1 MKEKQTNG
9 KSRFLA
15 LLLSFVMVVGLL
27 QPGAVRSVQAADDQQ
42 AQQLSEESQ
51 QGKVSL
57 RTTLT
62 DGMTQKGSK
71 KTFDVWARDEQDQ
84 KRASSV
90 YFDGEEISPNWD
102 DNVKTSYTLDFSS
115 KEDGDYE
122 VRVEAVDDDGVPT
135 ILTYTIHYQKAQE
148 GELIGYAVFSMEA
161 FTITKGYIIEP
172 VLAPIYEGENGAQ
185 LLDRMLKEHGFGYR
199 YTGSLESGF
208 YLSQIYGTNYSG
220 NRGEAV
226 RELDLSGAQLEENIA
241 ALIPSIASSF
251 DPDGGTE
258 GALGEFDY
266 NYMSGWMYCVN
277 TVFPNVGFADYYPS
291 PDDVM
296 RVQFTVGY
304 GTEIGGSSSMG
315 GGIADAYAVADKDQL
330 TTLLAQ
336 INSAYN
342 SEYLKELHSGLIEEA
357 QEVLQNIVADQE
369 TVDDVVNRLNEAMYG
384 TATKLESLSFVQDEV
399 TIPMEGQENLEIVTE
414 PEQVPF
420 PLLLDWSSAEEQI
433 VAVSNG
439 TATATGAGTTRITAS
454 YGDQSA
460 QCQVTVPENLIT
472 DIALNKTEDTIL
484 RKATTQLAVTITPAN
499 TTEDRTVTWSSS
511 NEEVATVANGLVTG
525 VSEGTATITATVGS
539 FSRDCQITV
548 QEIPMTGVSVQ
559 TEQVTVNKGKYTNLT
574 LQFAP
579 ENTTDDRA
587 ATWSSSN
594 ESVATVSAAGRVTG
608 VAAGTAVITAQVGRF
623 KAYCVVTVQEIPAE
637 QVAFR
642 KRTAS
647 VRVGRN
653 LTLYRDFLPSDQT
666 DGTEAIFSSSDTN
679 IATVNSNGMVSGVS
693 EGLVVITVKSKVR
706 DIQDQ
711 CLVRVVSSNS
721 YNTSR
726 VTLEQSEV
734 TLCPGN
740 QTELTVT
747 LSPTNATDPVI
758 YKSSD
763 EEVAEVDESGI
774 VTAKS
779 AGTANITAY
788 AGDKSAICTV
798 TVEEPLLDELSLY
811 QSAYGTPAAYE
822 LEPEFTPGITAYEA
836 KALDVNS
843 ALAVKASLRDG
854 LEGAITAKWT
864 DYNGTERT
872 AAITSD
878 ASSAANIALFMSSG
892 VQGNTLT
899 LEVTSGELTQEYVI
913 QVNRVTTLSSLK
925 VSENGRALELAPAF
939 DRQVQD
945 YTVEV
950 TDTTK
955 QLTLTAMPSTGLA
968 QVQINGIPVEEDGTF
983 AVNLK
988 KTETLLQIQA
998 LADGA
1003 EAYSYT
1009 VTIKKVP
1016 SVTVKLQTEP
1026 EDATVFL
1033 RDSQGGRIS
1042 SEDGAYHLLPGTV
1055 YQYTVSKT
1063 GYISQTGQLVASED
1077 EEKEI
1082 TLEEAPK
1089 SAFKDLPSDWSGF
1102 RNLDTN
1108 MGITSA
1114 ETPDSQ
1120 SHAKLL
1126 WATKIGQGW
1135 GGSAVSSP
1143 ILVDGYL
1150 ICSQATR
1157 LLKVDVATGEIVAEG
1172 TMVGSSP
1179 FSIVPPTYAKGMI
1192 FVGLSGGRIQAFD
1205 ASTLESLW
1213 VYTDA
1218 LGGQP
1223 NTPIK
1228 YSDGYIYTGFWN
1240 SETKDANMTCL
1251 SVTDENPQD
1260 SQEAKAATWTY
1271 AVPGGFYW
1279 AGAYVTK
1286 DYVVVGTDDGTS
1298 SSNSD
1303 TACLYVFQKTTGEV
1317 IDRMTGFVGD
1327 IRSDVSYDADT
1338 DRMYFT
1344 SKGGYLYSIKM
1355 GGDGSLLRSSLTS
1368 LALGGM
1374 STSTPVVYKGRAY
1387 LGVSGASQ
1395 FGGTGHVLEVV
1406 DIAEDGKMTL
1416 AYAAPAVG
1424 YPQTSGLLSTAYE
1437 ETDGY
1442 VTVYFTYNNKPGG
1455 IQMLKDSP
1463 GQTEAISEE
1472 IFIPERDM
1480 SQYCI
1485 CSLIADSNGTFYYK
1499 NDSGYMMAVGAN
1511 QEILLQEAL
1520 ESAGKEL
1527 DAYKNPEEYRQQE
1540 ADQLEQIKQEYLEK
1554 IEAAASREEVAE
1566 IVKEAKAAMDAV
1578 KTAQQAQAEELQN
1591 AKTDAKEELT
1601 GYKAL
1606 EDYRAAEQSRLK
1618 EILAQAS
1625 EAIDNAK
1632 TQEEVAQLKE
1642 NYKGQL
1648 DEIKTDE
1655 ELTAQEEAKALEEK
1669 KQQVSEQL
1677 TTYKDSEA
1685 YRPEQQDQLKTILE
1699 SALKA
1704 VSEAKT
1710 QEEVEQAKREAQAS
1724 LDAVQTDEELTAQEL
1739 AQAKSQAAQELD
1751 AYKDLEAY
1759 RPTQQQSLQM
1769 ILGAAKGYLAGAAD
1783 VSKVGTILTQAKTA
1797 MDAVRTDEELTA
1809 EELTQAKEK
1818 ALSEIEDYKDADA
1831 YRETEKQ
1838 SVLSLKEQGKA
1849 AVEAAKTAEEVAKV
1863 LTDTKA
1869 ALDEIKNDA
1878 QLSQE
1883 ELATVKELAQTEIRT
1898 YKNAAD
1904 YRNAEQVKLLQ
1915 LVERGC
1921 LAVRLSANAESIEQ
1935 AVELTKGSLDLLKTE
1950 KQYLAEEQGAVQN
1963 PNGEETSAAESVLL
1977 QKAKKTMK
1985 KGKTFALK
1993 ATVTPAAAKTTLK
2006 WSSSKPAVA
2015 SVDQNGRVTAKKAG
2029 KTVITVTTDNG
2040 KTYSCTIT
2048 VKKQAAEKITL
2059 NVKKKTLKK
2068 GKTFTLK
2075 AALKPSYSTD
2085 SIKWSS
2091 SDKKVAT
2098 VTAKGVVKAR
2108 KKGTAVIKA
2117 KTSSKKQVTCIIRV
2131 K

>member
-1 MKEKQTNG
+1 M
-9 KSRFLA
+9 
-15 LLLSFVMVVGLL
+15 
-27 QPGAVRSVQAADDQQ
+27 
-42 AQQLSEESQ
+42 
-51 QGKVSL
+51 
-57 RTTLT
+57 
-62 DGMTQKGSK
+62 
-71 KTFDVWARDEQDQ
+71 
-84 KRASSV
+84 
-90 YFDGEEISPNWD
+90 
-102 DNVKTSYTLDFSS
+102 
-115 KEDGDYE
+115 
-122 VRVEAVDDDGVPT
+122 
-135 ILTYTIHYQKAQE
+135 
-148 GELIGYAVFSMEA
+148 
-161 FTITKGYIIEP
+161 
-172 VLAPIYEGENGAQ
+172 
-185 LLDRMLKEHGFGYR
+185 
-199 YTGSLESGF
+199 
-208 YLSQIYGTNYSG
+208 
-220 NRGEAV
+220 
-226 RELDLSGAQLEENIA
+226 
-241 ALIPSIASSF
+241 
-251 DPDGGTE
+251 
-258 GALGEFDY
+258 
-266 NYMSGWMYCVN
+266 
-277 TVFPNVGFADYYPS
+277 
-291 PDDVM
+291 
-296 RVQFTVGY
+296 
-304 GTEIGGSSSMG
+304 
-315 GGIADAYAVADKDQL
+315 
-330 TTLLAQ
+330 
-336 INSAYN
+336 
-342 SEYLKELHSGLIEEA
+342 
-357 QEVLQNIVADQE
+357 
-369 TVDDVVNRLNEAMYG
+369 
-384 TATKLESLSFVQDEV
+384 
-399 TIPMEGQENLEIVTE
+399 
-414 PEQVPF
+414 
-420 PLLLDWSSAEEQI
+420 
-433 VAVSNG
+433 
-439 TATATGAGTTRITAS
+439 
-454 YGDQSA
+454 
-460 QCQVTVPENLIT
+460 
-472 DIALNKTEDTIL
+472 
-484 RKATTQLAVTITPAN
+484 
-499 TTEDRTVTWSSS
+499 
-511 NEEVATVANGLVTG
+511 
-525 VSEGTATITATVGS
+525 
-539 FSRDCQITV
+539 
-548 QEIPMTGVSVQ
+548 
-559 TEQVTVNKGKYTNLT
+559 
-574 LQFAP
+574 
-579 ENTTDDRA
+579 
-587 ATWSSSN
+587 
-594 ESVATVSAAGRVTG
+594 
-608 VAAGTAVITAQVGRF
+608 AAGTAVITAQVGRF

-1089 SAFKDLPSDWSGF
+1089 SALEDLPSDWSGF

-1240 SETKDANMTCL
+1240 SETRDANMTCL

-1260 SQEAKAATWTY
+1260 SQESKAATWTY

-1298 SSNSD
+1298 SSDSD

-1387 LGVSGASQ
+1387 LGVSGAAQ

-1472 IFIPERDM
+1472 IFIPEGEM

-1511 QEILLQEAL
+1511 QEVLLQEAL

-1554 IEAAASREEVAE
+1554 IEAAASREEVTE

-1578 KTAQQAQAEELQN
+1578 KTAQQAQEEELQN

-1710 QEEVEQAKREAQAS
+1710 QEEVEQAQREAQAS
-1724 LDAVQTDEELTAQEL
+1724 MDAVQTDEELTAQEL
-1739 AQAKSQAAQELD
+1739 AQAKSQATQELD

-1759 RPTQQQSLQM
+1759 RPTQQQALQM

-1783 VSKVGTILTQAKTA
+1783 VSEVGAILTQAKTA

-1849 AVEAAKTAEEVAKV
+1849 AVEAAKTSEEVTKV

-1869 ALDEIKNDA
+1869 ALDEIKTDA

-1883 ELATVKELAQTEIRT
+1883 ELDTVKELAQTEIRT

-1904 YRNAEQVKLLQ
+1904 YRNAEQVKLQQ

-1935 AVELTKGSLDLLKTE
+1935 VVELTKGSLDLLKTE
-1950 KQYLAEEQGAVQN
+1950 KQYLEEEQGAVQN

-2048 VKKQAAEKITL
+2048 VKKQAAKKITL

-2075 AALKPSYSTD
+2075 ATLKPSYSTD